1 MLTTACQ
8 VLERQFCSVTF
19 EQSYTL
25 DKAAA
30 VAQVAGLPRISLRR
44 GVYGATACCSL
55 LTVVACRR
63 IVFRVSRRKGD
74 ATCALASFVTTKS
87 SAALRCDDWAIHS
100 AT

>member
-1 MLTTACQ
+1 
-8 VLERQFCSVTF
+8 VTF

-30 VAQVAGLPRISLRR
+30 VAQVAGLPLISLRR
-44 GVYGATACCSL
+44 GVYEQCNDMPCHRLLAIAACYS
-55 LTVVACRR
+55 R
-63 IVFRVSRRKGD
+63 IMSHVSRRKGD

>member
-1 MLTTACQ
+1 
-8 VLERQFCSVTF
+8 VTF

-30 VAQVAGLPRISLRR
+30 VAQVAGLPLISLRR
-44 GVYGATACCSL
+44 GVCEQCNDMPCYSL
-55 LTVVACRR
+55 LTIVACRR
-63 IVFRVSRRKGD
+63 IMFRVSRRKGD

-87 SAALRCDDWAIHS
+87 SAALRGDDWAIHS